1 MDGEAADRTVYSI
14 TSSEYRLSLA
24 GVTFLAGLVSI
35 LGNVFVLTAAIR
47 GAIKLD
53 KISVVLIK
61 NISVADLAYALFVIL
76 QVTFLTILKM

>member
-35 LGNVFVLTAAIR
+35 LGNVLVLTAAIR

-76 QVTFLTILKM
+76 QVKF